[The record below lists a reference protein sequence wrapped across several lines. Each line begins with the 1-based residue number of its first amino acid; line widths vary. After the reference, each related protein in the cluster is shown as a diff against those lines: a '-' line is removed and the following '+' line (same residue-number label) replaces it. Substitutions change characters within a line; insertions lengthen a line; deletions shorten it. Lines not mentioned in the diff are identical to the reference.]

1 MKGSFNSDKVAMV
14 NPNTMQYSP
23 LFILGSICSFG
34 RILGSNLQEDPLRA
48 LSVFIITSVIKV
60 FEFPQ

>member
-23 LFILGSICSFG
+23 LFILGSVCSFG
-34 RILGSNLQEDPLRA
+34 RILGSTLQEDPSEPHQCL
-48 LSVFIITSVIKV
+48 LLL
-60 FEFPQ
+60 Q